1 MGKQSKARPS
11 PDNPRAR
18 LQAVE
23 GQILEPE
30 LPRRRVT
37 LVKTSWPMDTL
48 GDRLELVRDGVVA
61 PLARTQR
68 GPADSHLDE
77 PAGG

>member
-48 GDRLELVRDGVVA
+48 EDRLLLVRDGVVA
-61 PLARTQR
+61 RLARTQH